1 MGYERQRT
9 RGWCGAGRSDTP
21 CAMRCWLAA
30 LLPFVLM
37 LAGCGIRP
45 QAGAP
50 GPTVHVVQEDIHS
63 GLLVPAGWVWP
74 NASGV
79 AEVSFG
85 DALWM
90 QAQDRSAWRASRL
103 VLWPSDG
110 GFYLKRVGDEAA
122 GAIRAERWRAV
133 AVPLSP
139 TGAAQ
144 LQAELARWMRPGPD
158 LAAWGDGAVFR
169 PAVRFHVFASC
180 HDQVAAA
187 LQAAGVP
194 LSGSWLPWRSADRF
208 HAEVGEALAE
218 LDQRGI
224 RFVEAATE

>member
-1 MGYERQRT
+1 VIGRSLVALAVLLCAA
-9 RGWCGAGRSDTP
+9 CGA
-21 CAMRCWLAA
+21 
-30 LLPFVLM
+30 
-37 LAGCGIRP
+37 RP

-50 GPTVHVVQEDIHS
+50 GPVVHVVQEDIHS
-63 GLLVPAGWVWP
+63 GLLVPADWIWP

-85 DALWM
+85 DAAWM
-90 QAQDRSAWRASRL
+90 QAQDRSLSRASRL

-110 GFYLKRVGDEAA
+110 AFYLKRVGDDAA
-122 GAIRAERWRAV
+122 GAIRAERWRAL

-144 LQAELARWMRPGPD
+144 LQAELARWMQPGPD
-158 LAAWGDGAVFR
+158 LATWTDGSVFR
-169 PAVRFHVFASC
+169 PATRFHVFSSC

-194 LSGSWLPWRSADRF
+194 LPGSWLPWRDADRF
-208 HAEVGEALAE
+208 HVEVAEALVE
-218 LDQRGI
+218 LDRRGI
-224 RFVEAATE
+224 RYVEAMTE